1 MRPCCPW
8 ITDARRRAC
17 SPSWK
22 ACRRRPAAGSI
33 SPPRWSP
40 RGKSS
45 RAWSASPRRSAGS
58 SRRRRPPPRS
68 RPSTAGS
75 CGSRAS
81 SSPSRIRAVIGSC
94 TTSRCRCCPSP
105 GSSAPASS
113 PRSTPT
119 ATRSSSRGRRSCA
132 SATAR
137 FTRSTPRPRWP
148 TSCCTRDSPNPEAA
162 VYRQRSRRMRTL
174 AAALVPAAE
183 AQKRGG
189 TLTIVRPTDPVSLD
203 PNLET
208 TAPGAWV
215 YFNLLEGLL
224 TLDETMQIKPVLATS
239 YEVLSPTKVRFKL
252 RPGVKF
258 HDGTPF
264 NAAAVK
270 FTFDRA
276 LRGTPPARWASLA
289 GSLAGA
295 EVVDDL
301 TVDIVTREPY
311 GPILRTLAMYC
322 MGIVSPTAVQKM
334 GADFSRAPV
343 GTGPFKFVE
352 WKTNTHVIIERNPDY
367 WGDKALVD
375 RVVFKVVPEEG
386 ARMIALQTG
395 DADMVLFP
403 SPAQLPALR
412 KDPKFT
418 VHETTGIR
426 VVFAG
431 MHAGLPP
438 LDDVR
443 VRQALLHAV
452 DRKAIL
458 DNIMEGSAGPA
469 LGVLAPGVFGYKDMQ
484 LDRLYPFD
492 RAKAKALLAQ
502 AGFTPGPDGIM
513 QKGGQRLSLSW
524 LSQRGRYPKDGEIT
538 EAIQAMFK
546 DVGVEAKV
554 QFLEWGTVFP
564 QLRGNPLNH
573 HMFTVG
579 WVTSNADADYSLY
592 ALFHSKQVPPTGW
605 NTSRYANARV
615 DALVEQA
622 RRSLNQ
628 TEREKLYGEVQDII
642 AKEMV
647 WIPIYT
653 TKEIIATRGTV
664 KGFQIHPVEYNLA
677 LWKTWLDR

>member
-1 MRPCCPW
+1 MTRFRNALPVLV
-8 ITDARRRAC
+8 AVAV
-17 SPSWK
+17 
-22 ACRRRPAAGSI
+22 AAGFL
-33 SPPRWSP
+33 
-40 RGKSS
+40 
-45 RAWSASPRRSAGS
+45 ASAG
-58 SRRRRPPPRS
+58 
-68 RPSTAGS
+68 
-75 CGSRAS
+75 
-81 SSPSRIRAVIGSC
+81 
-94 TTSRCRCCPSP
+94 
-105 GSSAPASS
+105 PA
-113 PRSTPT
+113 
-119 ATRSSSRGRRSCA
+119 
-132 SATAR
+132 
-137 FTRSTPRPRWP
+137 
-148 TSCCTRDSPNPEAA
+148 
-162 VYRQRSRRMRTL
+162 L
-174 AAALVPAAE
+174 

-215 YFNLLEGLL
+215 YFNMLEGLL
-224 TLDETMQIKPVLATS
+224 TLDAKMQIQPSLATS
-239 YEVLSPTKVRFKL
+239 YEVMSPTRVRFKL
-252 RPGVKF
+252 RPNVKF
-258 HDGTPF
+258 HDGTPL

-270 FTFDRA
+270 FTYDRA
-276 LRGTPPARWASLA
+276 LKGTPPARWASLA
-289 GSLAGA
+289 GSLSGA

-311 GPILRTLAMYC
+311 GPVLRTLAMYC
-322 MGIVSPTAVQKM
+322 MGIVSPTAVGKL

-352 WKTNTHVIIERNPDY
+352 WKTNTHVIIERFPGY
-367 WGDKALVD
+367 WGDKALLD
-375 RVVFKVVPEEG
+375 RVIFKVVPEEG

-431 MHAGLPP
+431 LHAGAPP

-469 LGVLAPGVFGYKDMQ
+469 MGVLAPGVFGYKDMQ

-502 AGFTPGPDGIM
+502 AGFTPGADGVM

-524 LSQRGRYPKDGEIT
+524 LTARGRYPKDGEIT

-546 DVGVEAKV
+546 EIGVEAKV
-554 QFLEWGTVFP
+554 QVLEWAAVFQQVRGT
-564 QLRGNPLNH
+564 PLNH
-573 HMFTVG
+573 HMFTLG

-592 ALFHSKQVPPTGW
+592 ALFHSKQAPPAGW
-605 NTSRYANARV
+605 NTSRYVNPRV
-615 DALVEQA
+615 DTLVEQA

-628 TEREKLYGEVQDII
+628 SEREKLYFEVQDIL

-647 WIPIYT
+647 WIPVYT
-653 TKEIIATRGTV
+653 TKEIVATRAAV
-664 KGFQIHPVEYNLA
+664 
-677 LWKTWLDR
+677 

>member
-1 MRPCCPW
+1 
-8 ITDARRRAC
+8 
-17 SPSWK
+17 
-22 ACRRRPAAGSI
+22 
-33 SPPRWSP
+33 
-40 RGKSS
+40 
-45 RAWSASPRRSAGS
+45 
-58 SRRRRPPPRS
+58 
-68 RPSTAGS
+68 
-75 CGSRAS
+75 
-81 SSPSRIRAVIGSC
+81 
-94 TTSRCRCCPSP
+94 
-105 GSSAPASS
+105 
-113 PRSTPT
+113 
-119 ATRSSSRGRRSCA
+119 
-132 SATAR
+132 
-137 FTRSTPRPRWP
+137 
-148 TSCCTRDSPNPEAA
+148 
-162 VYRQRSRRMRTL
+162 MRTL
-174 AAALVPAAE
+174 ASRLAVALLGLTLIAAFVAPAE
-183 AQKRGG
+183 AQRRGG

-215 YFNLLEGLL
+215 YFNMLEGLL
-224 TLDETMQIKPVLATS
+224 TLDEKMQTKPALATA
-239 YEVLSPTKVRFKL
+239 YEVMSPTKVRFKL

-276 LRGTPPARWASLA
+276 LNGKPPARWASLA
-289 GSLAGA
+289 GSLSGA

-301 TVDIVTREPY
+301 TVDVVTKEPY

-322 MGIVSPTAVQKM
+322 MGIVSPTAVQRM
-334 GADFSRAPV
+334 GADFSRGPV

-352 WKTNTHVIIERNPDY
+352 WKTNTHVIIERNADY

-375 RVVFKVVPEEG
+375 RVIFKVVPEEG

-403 SPAQLPALR
+403 SPPQLPALR
-412 KDPKFT
+412 RDPKFT

-431 MHAGLPP
+431 MHAGLAP

-452 DRKAIL
+452 DRRAIL

-469 LGVLAPGVFGYKDMQ
+469 LGVLAPGVFGYRDMQ

-492 RAKAKALLAQ
+492 RARARALLAQ
-502 AGFTPGPDGIM
+502 AGFAPGPDGVM

-524 LSQRGRYPKDGEIT
+524 LAARGRYPKDAEIT

-546 DVGVEAKV
+546 EVGVEARV

-573 HMFTVG
+573 HMFTLG
-579 WVTSNADADYSLY
+579 WVTSNADADYSLF

-605 NTSRYANARV
+605 NTSRYANAKV

-628 TEREKLYGEVQDII
+628 TERERLYGEVQDIL

-647 WIPIYT
+647 WIPVYT
-653 TKEIIATRGTV
+653 TKEIIVARAGV
-664 KGFQIHPVEYNLA
+664 KGFSIHPVEYNLA
-677 LWKTWLDR
+677 LWKTWLDK

>member
-1 MRPCCPW
+1 M
-8 ITDARRRAC
+8 
-17 SPSWK
+17 
-22 ACRRRPAAGSI
+22 
-33 SPPRWSP
+33 
-40 RGKSS
+40 
-45 RAWSASPRRSAGS
+45 
-58 SRRRRPPPRS
+58 
-68 RPSTAGS
+68 
-75 CGSRAS
+75 
-81 SSPSRIRAVIGSC
+81 
-94 TTSRCRCCPSP
+94 
-105 GSSAPASS
+105 
-113 PRSTPT
+113 
-119 ATRSSSRGRRSCA
+119 RSSSSRLLLGLLVLGLV
-132 SATAR
+132 
-137 FTRSTPRPRWP
+137 
-148 TSCCTRDSPNPEAA
+148 AA
-162 VYRQRSRRMRTL
+162 I
-174 AAALVPAAE
+174 VPWAD

-215 YFNLLEGLL
+215 YFNMLEGLL
-224 TLDETMQIKPVLATS
+224 TLDDKMQVKPALATS
-239 YEVLSPTKVRFKL
+239 YEVMSPTRVRFKL
-252 RPGVKF
+252 RPGVRF

-289 GSLAGA
+289 GSLDGA

-301 TVDIVTREPY
+301 TVDVVTKEPY

-322 MGIVSPTAVQKM
+322 MGMVSPTAVQKM

-375 RVVFKVVPEEG
+375 RVIFKVVPEEG

-431 MHAGLPP
+431 LHAGMPP

-469 LGVLAPGVFGYKDMQ
+469 RGVLAPGVFGYKDMQ

-502 AGFTPGPDGIM
+502 AGWTPGPDGM
-513 QKGGQRLSLSW
+513 LHKGGQRLSLSW
-524 LSQRGRYPKDGEIT
+524 VAARGRYPKDGEIT

-546 DVGVEAKV
+546 DVGIEARV
-554 QFLEWGTVFP
+554 QVLEWAAVFQ

>member
-1 MRPCCPW
+1 
-8 ITDARRRAC
+8 
-17 SPSWK
+17 
-22 ACRRRPAAGSI
+22 
-33 SPPRWSP
+33 
-40 RGKSS
+40 
-45 RAWSASPRRSAGS
+45 
-58 SRRRRPPPRS
+58 
-68 RPSTAGS
+68 
-75 CGSRAS
+75 
-81 SSPSRIRAVIGSC
+81 
-94 TTSRCRCCPSP
+94 
-105 GSSAPASS
+105 
-113 PRSTPT
+113 
-119 ATRSSSRGRRSCA
+119 
-132 SATAR
+132 
-137 FTRSTPRPRWP
+137 
-148 TSCCTRDSPNPEAA
+148 
-162 VYRQRSRRMRTL
+162 MRTL
-174 AAALVPAAE
+174 ASRLLVGLLALGLAVAPVRPAD

-215 YFNLLEGLL
+215 YFNILEGLL
-224 TLDETMQIKPVLATS
+224 TLDDKMQVKPALATS
-239 YEVLSPTKVRFKL
+239 YEVMSPTKVRFKL

-289 GSLAGA
+289 GSLDGA

-301 TVDIVTREPY
+301 TVDVITKEPY

-334 GADFSRAPV
+334 GPDFSRAPV

-375 RVVFKVVPEEG
+375 RVIFKVLPEEG

-403 SPAQLPALR
+403 SPAQLPSLR
-412 KDPKFT
+412 KDSRFT

-426 VVFAG
+426 VVFVG
-431 MHAGLPP
+431 LHAGQPP

-443 VRQALLHAV
+443 VRHALLHAV

-469 LGVLAPGVFGYKDMQ
+469 RGVLAPGVFGYKDMQ

-492 RAKAKALLAQ
+492 RARAKALLAQ
-502 AGFTPGPDGIM
+502 AGWTPGPDGIM
-513 QKGGQRLSLSW
+513 VKGGQRLSLSW
-524 LSQRGRYPKDGEIT
+524 LAARGRYPKDGEIT
-538 EAIQAMFK
+538 EAVQAMFK
-546 DVGVEAKV
+546 EVGVEAKV
-554 QFLEWGTVFP
+554 QILEWAAVF
-564 QLRGNPLNH
+564 QQVRGNPLH
-573 HMFTVG
+573 HHLFTLG

-592 ALFHSKQVPPTGW
+592 ALFHSRSTPPTGW
-605 NTSRYANARV
+605 NTSRYANPRV

-628 TEREKLYGEVQDII
+628 TEREKLYGEVQDIL
-642 AKEMV
+642 AREMV
-647 WIPIYT
+647 WIPVYT
-653 TKEIIATRGTV
+653 TKEIIAARAGV
-664 KGFQIHPVEYNLA
+664 KGFSIHPVEYNLA

>member
-1 MRPCCPW
+1 MR
-8 ITDARRRAC
+8 IVRFLL
-17 SPSWK
+17 
-22 ACRRRPAAGSI
+22 
-33 SPPRWSP
+33 
-40 RGKSS
+40 
-45 RAWSASPRRSAGS
+45 
-58 SRRRRPPPRS
+58 
-68 RPSTAGS
+68 
-75 CGSRAS
+75 
-81 SSPSRIRAVIGSC
+81 
-94 TTSRCRCCPSP
+94 
-105 GSSAPASS
+105 
-113 PRSTPT
+113 TP
-119 ATRSSSRGRRSCA
+119 GRRSLGLVA
-132 SATAR
+132 LALIA
-137 FTRSTPRPRWP
+137 
-148 TSCCTRDSPNPEAA
+148 
-162 VYRQRSRRMRTL
+162 TL
-174 AAALVPAAE
+174 AVPVD

-215 YFNLLEGLL
+215 YFNMLEGLL
-224 TLDETMQIKPVLATS
+224 TLDDKMQIKPALATS
-239 YEVLSPTKVRFKL
+239 YEVMSPTKVRFKL

-289 GSLAGA
+289 GSLDGA
-295 EVVDDL
+295 EVVNDL
-301 TVDIVTREPY
+301 TVDVVTREPY

-352 WKTNTHVIIERNPDY
+352 WKTNTHVIIERNADY

-375 RVVFKVVPEEG
+375 RVIFKVVPEEG

-403 SPAQLPALR
+403 SPAQLPTLR
-412 KDPKFT
+412 KDSRYT

-426 VVFAG
+426 VVFVG
-431 MHAGLPP
+431 MQAGLPP
-438 LDDVR
+438 LDDAR

-452 DRKAIL
+452 DRQAIL

-469 LGVLAPGVFGYKDMQ
+469 RGVLAPGVFGYKDMQ
-484 LDRLYPFD
+484 LERVYPFD
-492 RAKAKALLAQ
+492 RAKARALLAQ
-502 AGFTPGPDGIM
+502 AGFTPGADGIM
-513 QKGGQRLSLSW
+513 QKGGQRLSRSW
-524 LSQRGRYPKDGEIT
+524 LAARARYPKDGEIT
-538 EAIQAMFK
+538 EAIQAMLK
-546 DVGVEAKV
+546 EVGVEAKV
-554 QFLEWGTVFP
+554 QILEWAAVF
-564 QLRGNPLNH
+564 QQVRGATFNH
-573 HMFTVG
+573 HLFTLG

-592 ALFHSKQVPPTGW
+592 ALFHSKNVPPTGW
-605 NTSRYANARV
+605 NTSRYTNPKV

-628 TEREKLYGEVQDII
+628 AEREKLYGEVQDIL

-647 WIPIYT
+647 WIPVYT
-653 TKEIIATRGTV
+653 TKEIIVTRAGV
-664 KGFQIHPVEYNLA
+664 KGFTVHPVEYNLA
-677 LWKTWLDR
+677 LWKTWVDK

>member
-1 MRPCCPW
+1 
-8 ITDARRRAC
+8 
-17 SPSWK
+17 
-22 ACRRRPAAGSI
+22 
-33 SPPRWSP
+33 
-40 RGKSS
+40 
-45 RAWSASPRRSAGS
+45 
-58 SRRRRPPPRS
+58 
-68 RPSTAGS
+68 
-75 CGSRAS
+75 
-81 SSPSRIRAVIGSC
+81 
-94 TTSRCRCCPSP
+94 
-105 GSSAPASS
+105 
-113 PRSTPT
+113 
-119 ATRSSSRGRRSCA
+119 
-132 SATAR
+132 
-137 FTRSTPRPRWP
+137 
-148 TSCCTRDSPNPEAA
+148 
-162 VYRQRSRRMRTL
+162 MRTL
-174 AAALVPAAE
+174 GTRLLAGVLVLALAVALAPSAG

-215 YFNLLEGLL
+215 YFNMLEGLL
-224 TLDETMQIKPVLATS
+224 TLDDKMQVKPLLATS
-239 YEVLSPTKVRFKL
+239 HEVMSPTRVRFKL

-276 LRGTPPARWASLA
+276 LHGTPPARWASLA
-289 GSLAGA
+289 GSLDGA

-301 TVDIVTREPY
+301 TVDVVTKEPY

-322 MGIVSPTAVQKM
+322 MGIVSPTAVQKQ

-352 WKTNTHVIIERNPDY
+352 WKTNTHVIVEQNNDY
-367 WGDKALVD
+367 WGDKALLD
-375 RVVFKVVPEEG
+375 RVVFRVVPEEG

-412 KDPKFT
+412 KDSKYT

-443 VRQALLHAV
+443 VRQAMLYAV

-469 LGVLAPGVFGYKDMQ
+469 RGVLAPGVFGYKDMQ

-492 RAKAKALLAQ
+492 RAKARALLGQ
-502 AGFTPGPDGIM
+502 AGWTPGPDGIM

-524 LSQRGRYPKDGEIT
+524 LAARGRYPKDGEIT
-538 EAIQAMFK
+538 EAIQAMLK
-546 DVGVEAKV
+546 DVGIEARV
-554 QFLEWGTVFP
+554 QVLEWATVF
-564 QLRGNPLNH
+564 QQVRGNPLNH
-573 HMFTVG
+573 HLFTLG

-605 NTSRYANARV
+605 NTSRYVNPRV

-628 TEREKLYGEVQDII
+628 SEREKLYGEVQDIL

-647 WIPIYT
+647 WIPVYT
-653 TKEIIATRGTV
+653 TKEIVVSRAGV
-664 KGFQIHPVEYNLA
+664 KGFTMHPVEYNLA

>member
-1 MRPCCPW
+1 M
-8 ITDARRRAC
+8 T
-17 SPSWK
+17 
-22 ACRRRPAAGSI
+22 
-33 SPPRWSP
+33 
-40 RGKSS
+40 
-45 RAWSASPRRSAGS
+45 
-58 SRRRRPPPRS
+58 
-68 RPSTAGS
+68 
-75 CGSRAS
+75 
-81 SSPSRIRAVIGSC
+81 RI
-94 TTSRCRCCPSP
+94 
-105 GSSAPASS
+105 
-113 PRSTPT
+113 PT
-119 ATRSSSRGRRSCA
+119 ALGSLL
-132 SATAR
+132 
-137 FTRSTPRPRWP
+137 
-148 TSCCTRDSPNPEAA
+148 AA
-162 VYRQRSRRMRTL
+162 IL
-174 AAALVPAAE
+174 AAAVVLGSTTSAE

-203 PNLET
+203 PQLET

-215 YFNLLEGLL
+215 YFNMLEPLL
-224 TLDETMQIKPVLATS
+224 TMDEKMQIRPALATS

-276 LRGTPPARWASLA
+276 LRGNPPARWASLA
-289 GSLAGA
+289 GSLSGA

-301 TVDIVTREPY
+301 TVDVMTREPY

-322 MGIVSPTAVQKM
+322 TGIVSPAAVQKM
-334 GADFSRAPV
+334 GPDFSRAPV

-352 WKTNTHVIIERNPDY
+352 WKTNTHVILERNPDY

-375 RVVFKVVPEEG
+375 RVIFKVVPEEG

-403 SPAQLPALR
+403 SPAQLPSLR
-412 KDPKFT
+412 KDSRFT

-426 VVFAG
+426 VVFVG
-431 MHAGLPP
+431 LHAGQPP

-469 LGVLAPGVFGYKDMQ
+469 RGVLAPGVFGYKDMQ

-492 RAKAKALLAQ
+492 RARARALLAQ
-502 AGFTPGPDGIM
+502 AGWTTGPDGIM
-513 QKGGQRLSLSW
+513 VKGGQRLSLSW
-524 LSQRGRYPKDGEIT
+524 LAARGRYPKDGEIT
-538 EAIQAMFK
+538 EAVQAMFK
-546 DVGVEAKV
+546 EVGVEAKV
-554 QFLEWGTVFP
+554 QFLEWATVFT
-564 QLRGNPLNH
+564 QFRAATLNQ
-573 HMFTVG
+573 HMFTLG

-605 NTSRYANARV
+605 NTSRYANPKV

-622 RRSLNQ
+622 RRSMNQ
-628 TEREKLYGEVQDII
+628 TEREKLYGETQDIL

-647 WIPIYT
+647 WIPVYN
-653 TKEIIATRGTV
+653 TKEIVVTRSSV
-664 KGFQIHPVEYNLA
+664 KGFVVHPVEYNLG
-677 LWKTWLDR
+677 